1 MDMDTAGHLPATVPR
16 GGFGQDGDVHSAV
29 LRGQGRS
36 PVAQAERESPARFPS
51 AREVKTLHRQQ
62 LDPHT
67 GTSLRS
73 LNK

>member
-1 MDMDTAGHLPATVPR
+1 MR
-16 GGFGQDGDVHSAV
+16 SAV